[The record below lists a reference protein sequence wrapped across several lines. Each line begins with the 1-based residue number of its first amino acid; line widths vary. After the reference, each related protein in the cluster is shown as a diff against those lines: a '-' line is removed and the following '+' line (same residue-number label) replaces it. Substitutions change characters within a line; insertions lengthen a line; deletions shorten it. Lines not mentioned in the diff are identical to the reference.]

1 MVQTVPSTE
10 RDTLTLE
17 ELAHRMGISMTVA
30 YELAQRDRLPVPM
43 IRAGRRYLFSRRAYE
58 ALLDAQ
64 HPGSTD
70 PETA

>member
-30 YELAQRDRLPVPM
+30 YELAQRDKLPVPTL
-43 IRAGRRYLFSRRAYE
+43 RAGRRYLFSRRAYE

-64 HPGSTD
+64 HEPHPD
-70 PETA
+70 QAA

>member
-1 MVQTVPSTE
+1 VVQTVPSTE

-30 YELAQRDRLPVPM
+30 YELAQRDKLPVPTL
-43 IRAGRRYLFSRRAYE
+43 RAGRRYLFSRRAYE

-64 HPGSTD
+64 HESHPD
-70 PETA
+70 QAA